1 MFSNPLREVDEDQFV
16 LHFYDLSA
24 QQPHTFYRFVA
35 NKQVEQVDALLLPGE
50 KAV

>member
-24 QQPHTFYRFVA
+24 QQPHSFYRFA
-35 NKQVEQVDALLLPGE
+35 FAPLPPPPPST
-50 KAV
+50 A